1 MEAEETMELFGRKR
15 IYTDEVVIDETNIL
29 SVLSDALITHMENR
43 NDIAYLL
50 RYEKGYQP
58 LKRKKTVRP
67 EIDIKVVDNVASE
80 ITELKLG

>member
-58 LKRKKTVRP
+58 LKRKKT
-67 EIDIKVVDNVASE
+67 EK
-80 ITELKLG
+80 TKK